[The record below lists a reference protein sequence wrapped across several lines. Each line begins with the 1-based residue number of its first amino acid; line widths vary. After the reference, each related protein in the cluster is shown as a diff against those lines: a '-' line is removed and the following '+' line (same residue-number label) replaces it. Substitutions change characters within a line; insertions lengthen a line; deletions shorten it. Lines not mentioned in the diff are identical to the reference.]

1 MKAVETSNLVETT
14 LGTSSTH
21 TITKIANSQKAF

>member
-1 MKAVETSNLVETT
+1 MKDEDTT

-21 TITKIANSQKAF
+21 IDMCAGTFTLRIIAE